1 MKIILSGYMG
11 SGKTVVGKLLQEK
24 LQLPFLDLDMEI
36 SKKENKSIPAIFE
49 QAGEIY
55 FRRKESEILSEL
67 LNSEEDFLLALGGGT
82 PCYGKNLQFIKDHP
96 EAKLFYLKAS
106 IDTLKKR
113 LFEERGERPLIAH
126 LDSPE
131 LLEDFIR
138 KHLFERAFYYNQSE
152 YIVKIDGQTP
162 EEVAAAIIDRL
173 N

>member
-1 MKIILSGYMG
+1 MG
-11 SGKTVVGKLLQEK
+11 SGKTVVGKLLQQE

-49 QAGEIY
+49 QFGEIY
-55 FRRKESEILSEL
+55 FRRKESETLREL

-82 PCYGKNLQFIKDHP
+82 PCYGKNLQLIKENP
-96 EAKLFYLKAS
+96 ETKLVYLKAG
-106 IDTLKKR
+106 IDTLKNR
-113 LFEERGERPLIAH
+113 LFEEPGERPLIAH
-126 LDSPE
+126 LESPE

-152 YIVKIDGQTP
+152 YIVASDGQTP
-162 EEVAAAIIDRL
+162 EEVAAAILERL